1 MDVHRL
7 PIAAIDVKVSVFSMI
22 QILYMFDGN
31 KFPSSSINSAK
42 LLHDPTP
49 PQPLESQKSVI
60 GIPNTAAI
68 ERTTHPARKSVTN

>member
-1 MDVHRL
+1 
-7 PIAAIDVKVSVFSMI
+7 MI
-22 QILYMFDGN
+22 QILYMINGN

-68 ERTTHPARKSVTN
+68 ERTTHPARTSVTNFSRSGQPGYLLRM